1 MGFAP
6 FLAIGGGLWWTKGGN
21 AKTRWKKAELE
32 DLKTWR
38 NYAVTSLLALI
49 AFIFTKSDETS
60 TILLIIVFFA
70 VITLG
75 IAVVVLQL
83 KIKKL
88 IREIGEL

>member
-1 MGFAP
+1 MVVMP
-6 FLAIGGGLWWTKGGN
+6 KLDE
-21 AKTRWKKAELE
+21 KKAELE

-75 IAVVVLQL
+75 IAIVVLQL